1 MYKRQFLA
9 SISGNDGCKDSIV
22 RNSGHVAIIQAMLL
36 HPTNAALQI
45 DAVAALGN
53 MCLRMPQNCAAVAEA
68 GGLGAVVT
76 AFATHI
82 GHPRMQSKGC
92 LAVRN
97 LVGRN
102 EELRQPLIDL
112 DVETPLRATMA
123 AHADGPTH
131 NQAKAALRDLHL
143 SVHMEEAWQGMVGE
157 SKTLEQGEADGEN
170 HWDKF
175 LDTPV
180 AQEAIKRE
188 LDAMGISPE

>member
-1 MYKRQFLA
+1 MRA
-9 SISGNDGCKDSIV
+9 S
-22 RNSGHVAIIQAMLL
+22 LL
-36 HPTNAALQI
+36 CALC
-45 DAVAALGN
+45 ALG
-53 MCLRMPQNCAAVAEA
+53 AAVPAPIKDTV
-68 GGLGAVVT
+68 LT
-76 AFATHI
+76 I
-82 GHPRMQSKGC
+82 
-92 LAVRN
+92 
-97 LVGRN
+97 
-102 EELRQPLIDL
+102 
-112 DVETPLRATMA
+112 TPPSADRAHD
-123 AHADGPTH
+123 HADGPTH

>member
-1 MYKRQFLA
+1 MRA
-9 SISGNDGCKDSIV
+9 P
-22 RNSGHVAIIQAMLL
+22 LL
-36 HPTNAALQI
+36 CALC
-45 DAVAALGN
+45 AL
-53 MCLRMPQNCAAVAEA
+53 CAAVP
-68 GGLGAVVT
+68 
-76 AFATHI
+76 ATL
-82 GHPRMQSKGC
+82 KDTV
-92 LAVRN
+92 LA
-97 LVGRN
+97 
-102 EELRQPLIDL
+102 ITHHAL
-112 DVETPLRATMA
+112 D
-123 AHADGPTH
+123 HADGPTH